1 MVEQPGVVDFDAF
14 FRVEYPKLVAIAR
27 GLTGDHDLACDL
39 AQEALLRCL
48 RSWDRLSTM
57 DVPGA
62 WVRRVVIN
70 LATDVHRS
78 NQRHRR
84 RPLPEWLDGGGVAV
98 AADPVVDG
106 WWSAVRQL
114 PERQRAVVALHYLED
129 RSVADVAGVLGI
141 AEGTVKATLAKA
153 RTSLART
160 LSRDGSREE

>member
-27 GLTGDHDLACDL
+27 GLTGDHEVACEL
-39 AQEALLRCL
+39 AQEALLRCH
-48 RSWDRLSTM
+48 RSWARLSTM

-70 LATDVHRS
+70 LATDVHRA

-84 RPLPEWLDGGGVAV
+84 VPTWADASG
-98 AADPVVDG
+98 AAAFDDPVVDG
-106 WWSAVRQL
+106 WWTAVRQL
-114 PERQRAVVALHYLED
+114 PDRQRAVVALHYLED
-129 RSVADVAGVLGI
+129 RSVLEVADVLGI

-153 RTSLART
+153 RRSLART
-160 LSRDGSREE
+160 LTREG

>member
-27 GLTGDHDLACDL
+27 GLTGDHEVACEL
-39 AQEALLRCL
+39 AQEALLRCH
-48 RSWDRLSTM
+48 RSWGRVSTM

-70 LATDVHRS
+70 LATDVHRA

-84 RPLPEWLDGGGVAV
+84 MPAWADSSGVAGFD
-98 AADPVVDG
+98 DPVVDG
-106 WWSAVRQL
+106 WWTAVRQL
-114 PERQRAVVALHYLED
+114 PDRQRAVVALHYLED
-129 RSVADVAGVLGI
+129 RSVLEVAQVLGI

-153 RTSLART
+153 RRSLART
-160 LSRDGSREE
+160 LSREG